1 MNHATV
7 PPAADAEIEAGIFD
21 RAARLF
27 FALGDPARLR
37 VLRLLLGG
45 ESCVSE
51 IARDSHE
58 ELSTVSQRLKLLRSH
73 GLIDRRRQGRHI
85 FYSLVDGHVAELV
98 RSGLAH
104 AAEAP

>member
-1 MNHATV
+1 MNYAISRTG
-7 PPAADAEIEAGIFD
+7 PEANLESGVFD

-37 VLRLLLGG
+37 VLQLLLGG

-73 GLIDRRRQGRHI
+73 GLVDRRRQGRHI